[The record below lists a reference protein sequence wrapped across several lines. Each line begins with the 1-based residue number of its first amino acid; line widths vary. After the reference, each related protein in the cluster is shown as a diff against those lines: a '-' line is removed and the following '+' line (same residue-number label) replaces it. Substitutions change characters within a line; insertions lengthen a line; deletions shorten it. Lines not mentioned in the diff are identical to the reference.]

1 MLPAVKA
8 FLFDLDGLLAD
19 TEDLHMRA
27 FAETATRLGH
37 TSEPKDYLH
46 WIGHSSL
53 DLGNWLAPRT
63 GNKHTGREI
72 MDMEQAKFLEIL
84 LRDRPAP
91 FPGAKEFF
99 HTADEM
105 GYQRALVSNTN
116 FKLARSVLSVILPH
130 MDRHTEPEHHFKF
143 FATGDRVPKLKPN
156 PDPYIFAA
164 QNLGVRT
171 EECIAFEDSPAG
183 AKSAREAGCYVVA
196 VPNLYIDPEPIKK
209 IAHVTFLTL
218 KDAHEAKVWER
229 HLRD

>member
-1 MLPAVKA
+1 MPAVKA

-37 TSEPKDYLH
+37 KSEPKDYLH
-46 WIGHSSL
+46 WIEHSSL

-72 MDMEQAKFLEIL
+72 MQMEQAKFLEIL
-84 LRDRPAP
+84 LRDKPEP
-91 FPGAKEFF
+91 LPGAQDFF
-99 HTADEM
+99 DTGDKL
-105 GYQRALVSNTN
+105 GFQRALVSNTN
-116 FKLARSVLSVILPH
+116 YKLACEVLTVLLTH
-130 MDRHTEPEHHFKF
+130 MKRHPEPEAHFKF

-164 QNLGVRT
+164 QNIGVKP

-183 AKSAREAGCYVVA
+183 AQSAREAGCYVVA

-209 IAHVTFLTL
+209 IAHVNFKTL
-218 KDAHEAKVWER
+218 KDAHAAKVWER
-229 HLRD
+229 